1 MSSPIPAKERIA
13 VGSRE
18 VESALRLLWTFI
30 QLPIVGVL
38 LLVAPLVRGVC
49 CVLMCLGLL
58 VSVAFALS
66 GASAEFPFWQMIAV
80 SLGFGLF
87 AVAYDAVLG
96 FLSR

>member
-1 MSSPIPAKERIA
+1 MRIT
-13 VGSRE
+13 VGSHGAD
-18 VESALRLLWTFI
+18 SALRLLWSVI

-38 LLVAPLVRGVC
+38 LLAAPLVRGIC
-49 CVLMCLGLL
+49 GVLMCLGILI
-58 VSVAFALS
+58 SVAFALS
-66 GASAEFPFWQMIAV
+66 RASAEFPFWQMVAL